1 MGSFARRLLH
11 QCVNSMIEARV
22 YCLKKEKLKKNTQV
36 FSLPTVPAPSG
47 VMTKPSFP
55 PLPICLSI
63 ANQRALSTHLT
74 QRDKNNK
81 LSIENV
87 KGISSFVG
95 LVVVEI

>member
-1 MGSFARRLLH
+1 
-11 QCVNSMIEARV
+11 MIEARV
-22 YCLKKEKLKKNTQV
+22 YCLKKEKLKKKTQD

-47 VMTKPSFP
+47 VMTKPPFP